1 MDTID
6 PMVVRSPLGWAPTP
20 ELGARRILRWTVAVV
35 VGCIVLAAAILVE
48 IPYYAIAPGTAR
60 QVNDLIVVPGDRA
73 VPPQGRV
80 LLATVAVRRVSTLEA
95 IQGWLDPDIS
105 VVPEDRVLGDG
116 GRGDFAR
123 DNRVLMEGSKDA
135 AVLVALRRLGFPV
148 AEQGTGAVVI
158 DVRPGSPAAGRL
170 VAGDVVTAVD
180 GTPTTLTQ
188 SLVDAI
194 ASRPSG
200 AEVRLTVEGAAGAVR
215 EQPVVVGAAPG
226 APPTAGGF
234 LGVTLRTRGLTY
246 DMPFDVTIDSG
257 RIGGPSA
264 GLAFTLGLLDALTP
278 GELTGGAR
286 VAVTGTIQLDGTVGD
301 VGGVTQ
307 KTAAVRAAGADYF
320 LVPPGEFQ
328 EAKARAGSRMKVRRV
343 ATLDEAIAA
352 LGDLG
357 GDGLPAPVSR
367 LAAA

>member
-20 ELGARRILRWTVAVV
+20 EPGARRILRWAVVAVV
-35 VGCIVLAAAILVE
+35 LCLVLAAAIVIE
-48 IPYYAIAPGTAR
+48 IPYYAVAPGTAR
-60 QVNDLIVVPGDRA
+60 QVNDLIAVPADRA
-73 VPPQGRV
+73 ITPEGRV

-95 IQGWLDPDIS
+95 LQGWLDPDTS
-105 VVPEDRVLGDG
+105 VVPESRVLGDG
-116 GRGDFAR
+116 GRRDFTR
-123 DNRVLMEGSKDA
+123 ENRELMDDSKDV

-148 AEQGTGAVVI
+148 AEQGRGAVVI
-158 DVRPGSPAAGRL
+158 EVRPGSPAAGRL

-180 GTPTTLTQ
+180 GTPTPLTQ

-194 ASRPSG
+194 AARPPG
-200 AEVRLTVEGAAGAVR
+200 EEVRLTVEGIAGAVR
-215 EQPVVVGAAPG
+215 EQQVVVGAAPG

-234 LGVTLRTRGLTY
+234 LGVTLRTRERTF

-264 GLAFTLGLLDALTP
+264 GLAFTLGLLDALTR

-286 VAVTGTIQLDGTVGD
+286 VAVTGTIQLDGSVGD

-320 LVPPGEFQ
+320 LVPPGEFE
-328 EAKARAGSRMKVRRV
+328 EAQARAGSSLKVRRV

-352 LGDLG
+352 LRDLG
-357 GDGLPAPVSR
+357 GDGLPPPATGP
-367 LAAA
+367 AAA